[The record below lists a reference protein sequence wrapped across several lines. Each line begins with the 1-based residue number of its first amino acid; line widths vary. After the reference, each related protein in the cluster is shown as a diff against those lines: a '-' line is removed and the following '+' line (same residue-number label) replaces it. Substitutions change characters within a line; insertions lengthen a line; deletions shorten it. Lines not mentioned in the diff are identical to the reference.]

1 MYSRLTHIM
10 DDVVVGLRLIVD
22 IAPAQHTSSV
32 HGTALR
38 RCKPPVHVLQAELE
52 RCGSLIQA
60 RQERDPQ
67 HGELSEGWFAEVCAS
82 TSLLIL
88 SSCRLYC

>member
-1 MYSRLTHIM
+1 M

-38 RCKPPVHVLQAELE
+38 RCKPPVHVLQAVLE

-60 RQERDPQ
+60 RQQRDPQ
-67 HGELSEGWFAEVCAS
+67 HCFVERAGLQWFVLEPGF
-82 TSLLIL
+82 TP
-88 SSCRLYC
+88 

>member
-1 MYSRLTHIM
+1 M

-67 HGELSEGWFAEVCAS
+67 HRESAGLQRFVLQPAF
-82 TSLLIL
+82 
-88 SSCRLYC
+88 